1 MKNVVYGNKEGLVLI
16 IGFILL
22 FPLALIATIYQGTY
36 FIILVI
42 ISLFFLLFGIRNL
55 RFKITFEKDFLL
67 LRLLKLRRINY
78 EEIERFKI
86 RRKEVKN
93 KHSQGILYFCIIILK
108 NNKTIKLPAIRP
120 IEGNKLTKILKQ
132 KRIKTKS

>member
-1 MKNVVYGNKEGLVLI
+1 MKNVVYGNKEGIGLI
-16 IGFILL
+16 ICFILW
-22 FPLALIATIYQGTY
+22 FPLSLLGTLYQDTY

-42 ISLFFLLFGIRNL
+42 ISLLFLLFGIRNL
-55 RFKITFEKDFLL
+55 RFKITFEEDFLL
-67 LRLLKLRRINY
+67 LRLLKTRRINY

-93 KHSQGILYFCIIILK
+93 KYSVGILCFCSIILK
-108 NNKTIKLPAIRP
+108 NNKTIKLPAIRLT
-120 IEGNKLTKILKQ
+120 EGNKLTKILKQ